1 MPANPTSPSALRKEP
16 TIYSTIEVTRDDDA
30 LWLTLNRPEAM
41 NSINPTM
48 IAELDALLDEVERD
62 PSVRCL
68 VVSGRGRA
76 FCSGTDLKASA
87 AASEAPGNGQLEL
100 FESIGRIFDR
110 IEALPMPTV
119 AAIHGWVLSGG
130 LELALCCDVI
140 VAAES
145 AQIGDFHA
153 RYGQVPGGGATVR
166 LTRSIGARRTK
177 YLMFSADVVTA
188 ATMLDWGLLAQV
200 FPDDDRD
207 KAVGALVAKLASRS
221 PLGLRRM
228 KELVDRGAEG
238 PMAAALRSEQLL
250 CGVHVLSADA
260 REGLAAFQEKREPV
274 FNGT

>member
-1 MPANPTSPSALRKEP
+1 M
-16 TIYSTIEVTRDDDA
+16 YSTIEVARDDDVI
-30 LWLTLNRPEAM
+30 WLTLARPEAM

-48 IAELDALLDEVERD
+48 LAELGALLDDVESD

-87 AASEAPGNGQLEL
+87 AAAAVPGGQLTL

-110 IEALPMPTV
+110 IAALPVPTV
-119 AAIHGWVLSGG
+119 AALHGWVLAGG

-140 VAAES
+140 VAAEGT
-145 AQIGDFHA
+145 QIGDFHA
-153 RYGQVPGGGATVR
+153 RYGQLPGGGATVR

-177 YLMFSADVVTA
+177 HLMFSADVVTA

-238 PMAAALRSEQLL
+238 PMAEALRSEQLL

-274 FNGT
+274 FDGT